1 MKKSFCICKGLHITI
16 FFYYSNKS
24 KSIYSGTDY
33 LENQVSRLIVVDP
46 DNKNMLVGIVSETD
60 ISRTALALKSKTI
73 RSIYEN
79 MELQFSSKSKPD
91 FIELSYVRREDIM
104 TRNTTTIEKDAD
116 STDAAKIMIKQGKG
130 GLSVIE
136 SPDHVEQP
144 IGVISKSD
152 IVNALIT
159 EED

>member
-1 MKKSFCICKGLHITI
+1 MTQSFFTNPIKVKVSTAARIM
-16 FFYYSNKS
+16 SEK
-24 KSIYSGTDY
+24 
-33 LENQVSRLIVVDP
+33 QVSRLIVVDQY
-46 DNKNMLVGIVSETD
+46 NKNMLVGIISETD

-91 FIELSYVRREDIM
+91 FIEPSYVRREDIM
-104 TRNTTTIEKDAD
+104 TRNTTTIEKDAN
-116 STDAAKIMIKQGKG
+116 STDTAKIMIKQGKG

-136 SPDHVEQP
+136 SPDNVEQP

-152 IVNALIT
+152 MRRAPT
-159 EED
+159 TKERAC